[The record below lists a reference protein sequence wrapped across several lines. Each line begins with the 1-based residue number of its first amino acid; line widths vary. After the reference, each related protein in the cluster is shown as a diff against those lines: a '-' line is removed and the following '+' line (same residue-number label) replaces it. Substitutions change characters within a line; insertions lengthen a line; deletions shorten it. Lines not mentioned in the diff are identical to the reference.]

1 MSPATTAY
9 QGLVAEHPPKA
20 IHIEQE
26 YHDWKKIL
34 DGLLARP
41 DNQLSDAEAAYA
53 ETIALLIE
61 AYEKHR
67 YPLPAA
73 TPAEALTELLKAHNL
88 RQKDL
93 VDVFGSE
100 AEVSYVLNGKRGMT
114 PEQIRR
120 LAQRFHVS
128 PAVFI

>member
-1 MSPATTAY
+1 MSPPTTTY
-9 QGLVAEHPPKA
+9 KGLVAEHPPKA
-20 IHIEQE
+20 IHIERE
-26 YHDWKKIL
+26 YHDWQKIL
-34 DGLLARP
+34 GRFLAKP
-41 DNQLSDAEAAYA
+41 DDQLSDAEAAYA

-67 YPLPAA
+67 YPLSAA
-73 TPAEALTELLKAHNL
+73 TPAEALAELLKAHDL
-88 RQKDL
+88 RQKGL

-114 PEQIRR
+114 PEQFRR
-120 LAQRFHVS
+120 LTERFHVS